1 MSLLLSLFASGNLG
15 DIRGVAPYSGDD
27 TGVKNL
33 VVVARLRKASI
44 SFRVRLL
51 CKVSSGFKEG
61 TMLKP
66 SNAEIE
72 TFSFT
77 ELTH

>member
-1 MSLLLSLFASGNLG
+1 M
-15 DIRGVAPYSGDD
+15 GDD

-33 VVVARLRKASI
+33 VVVARLRKTSI

-51 CKVSSGFKEG
+51 CKVSRGFREG

-66 SNAEIE
+66 SNAEKKADLFLSLHII
-72 TFSFT
+72 
-77 ELTH
+77 